1 MKKLIRLTENELTNL
16 VKKIVNERM
25 EEDNLSDHIKIYHM
39 YKNGELDKKTF
50 YSFVGILDRHEKER
64 LMDYIKGQ
72 KEESLDEQIE
82 DVYSDSSEDF
92 QYDIRGVRCDEDTFT
107 SGHVDI
113 DEDDVIVIRYC
124 KGNEDS
130 IERLKRKGEMILR
143 QRYDMNESV
152 IKEGETSC
160 EDFISHMRDIYEET
174 QSFISRK
181 SDKIR
186 KSDEFRKYGGIYVYN
201 VYEILEDQLGYIVDM
216 AEEMECDNY
225 YDLLEMYE
233 EYTETIAEILGLD
246 KTKLLN
252 L

>member
-1 MKKLIRLTENELTNL
+1 MKKIIRLTESDLTRLIKRVIEESDVLPSKLSSSYKSL
-16 VKKIVNERM
+16 VRAWDM
-25 EEDNLSDHIKIYHM
+25 E
-39 YKNGELDKKTF
+39 NGEDENIDRRTKSFFKNLGE
-50 YSFVGILDRHEKER
+50 YSSSKER
-64 LMDYIKGQ
+64 
-72 KEESLDEQIE
+72 ESLFRKLEEKYGKLPNHIRKHYKRIYNLNEELGDE
-82 DVYSDSSEDF
+82 
-92 QYDIRGVRCDEDTFT
+92 
-107 SGHVDI
+107 
-113 DEDDVIVIRYC
+113 
-124 KGNEDS
+124 N
-130 IERLKRKGEMILR
+130 
-143 QRYDMNESV
+143 
-152 IKEGETSC
+152 SC
-160 EDFISHMRDIYEET
+160 EDFISRMRDIYEET

-233 EYTETIAEILGLD
+233 EYTETIAEILELD

>member
-1 MKKLIRLTENELTNL
+1 LDYFPPSVYEGDIFIIKIETMKKIIRLTESDLTRI
-16 VKKIVNERM
+16 VKR
-25 EEDNLSDHIKIYHM
+25 
-39 YKNGELDKKTF
+39 
-50 YSFVGILDRHEKER
+50 
-64 LMDYIKGQ
+64 
-72 KEESLDEQIE
+72 
-82 DVYSDSSEDF
+82 
-92 QYDIRGVRCDEDTFT
+92 
-107 SGHVDI
+107 
-113 DEDDVIVIRYC
+113 
-124 KGNEDS
+124 
-130 IERLKRKGEMILR
+130 
-143 QRYDMNESV
+143 V
-152 IKEGETSC
+152 IKENNAPEKYVFDVNTGEMVGTHRYGVGFVVNRTGERMGYESHPTSIPNGTKMKRSVEGFDDEDFSSLRNNRMSNLYEELGDENSC
-160 EDFISHMRDIYEET
+160 EDFISRMRDIYEET

-216 AEEMECDNY
+216 AEEMECDNF

>member
-1 MKKLIRLTENELTNL
+1 MKKIVRLTERDLTRI
-16 VKKIVNERM
+16 VKR
-25 EEDNLSDHIKIYHM
+25 
-39 YKNGELDKKTF
+39 
-50 YSFVGILDRHEKER
+50 
-64 LMDYIKGQ
+64 
-72 KEESLDEQIE
+72 
-82 DVYSDSSEDF
+82 
-92 QYDIRGVRCDEDTFT
+92 
-107 SGHVDI
+107 
-113 DEDDVIVIRYC
+113 
-124 KGNEDS
+124 
-130 IERLKRKGEMILR
+130 
-143 QRYDMNESV
+143 V
-152 IKEGETSC
+152 IKENNVPENNVPENSC
-160 EDFISHMRDIYEET
+160 EDFISRMRDIYEET

-233 EYTETIAEILGLD
+233 EYTETIAEILELD

>member
-1 MKKLIRLTENELTNL
+1 MKKNIRLTENELINL
-16 VKKIVNERM
+16 VRRIVNEQM
-25 EEDNLSDHIKIYHM
+25 EN
-39 YKNGELDKKTF
+39 
-50 YSFVGILDRHEKER
+50 YSGP
-64 LMDYIKGQ
+64 
-72 KEESLDEQIE
+72 
-82 DVYSDSSEDF
+82 
-92 QYDIRGVRCDEDTFT
+92 
-107 SGHVDI
+107 
-113 DEDDVIVIRYC
+113 
-124 KGNEDS
+124 
-130 IERLKRKGEMILR
+130 
-143 QRYDMNESV
+143 
-152 IKEGETSC
+152 SC
-160 EDFISHMRDIYEET
+160 EDFISRMRDIYEET

-186 KSDEFRKYGGIYVYN
+186 KSDEFRKYGGIYVIN